1 VTYSY
6 QLDLFDDNSK
16 ITFIIPSINRPT
28 LVNSINSLLN
38 QTNPNWNCIVVYDG
52 VKGAQFDDK
61 RIKTINIEKTG
72 LFGPINGQ
80 SGLVRNIG
88 IKNSNT
94 KWIGFLDDD
103 DNLHPDYVKDLFEKY
118 NDYDFVV
125 WRMRYEN
132 GLILPKLTSNELIR
146 GQVGISFCYK
156 NKFNNLL
163 FDSNKD
169 GEDFDFLL
177 KLKNSTTNYIITP
190 EVYYNVGNT
199 TNIPQYA
206 L

>member
-1 VTYSY
+1 
-6 QLDLFDDNSK
+6 
-16 ITFIIPSINRPT
+16 
-28 LVNSINSLLN
+28 
-38 QTNPNWNCIVVYDG
+38 
-52 VKGAQFDDK
+52 
-61 RIKTINIEKTG
+61 
-72 LFGPINGQ
+72 
-80 SGLVRNIG
+80 
-88 IKNSNT
+88 
-94 KWIGFLDDD
+94 
-103 DNLHPDYVKDLFEKY
+103 
-118 NDYDFVV
+118 
-125 WRMRYEN
+125 MRYEN
-132 GLILPKLTSNELIR
+132 DLILPTPSSNELIR

-199 TNIPQYA
+199 TNIPK

>member
-1 VTYSY
+1 MAYPY
-6 QLDLFDDNSK
+6 QLDLFDDDSK
-16 ITFIIPSINRPT
+16 ITFIIPSVNRPT

-38 QTNPNWNCIVVYDG
+38 QTNPNWNCIIVYDG
-52 VKGAQFDDK
+52 VEGAQFDDK

-88 IKNSNT
+88 IKDANT

-103 DNLHPDYVKDLFEKY
+103 DNLHLDYVKDLFEKY

-132 GLILPKLTSNELIR
+132 NLILPKLTSNELIR

-177 KLKNSTTNYIITP
+177 KLKNLTTNYIITP

>member
-1 VTYSY
+1 MVPLY
-6 QLDLFDDNSK
+6 QLDLFNYNDNPK
-16 ITFIIPSINRPT
+16 ITFIIPSINRPS
-28 LVNSINSLLN
+28 LINSINSLLN
-38 QTNPNWNCIVVYDG
+38 QTNPDWNCIIVYDG
-52 VKGAQFDDK
+52 VEGIQFDDK

-88 IKNSNT
+88 IEKADT

-103 DNLHPDYVKDLFEKY
+103 DTLHHDYVKDLFEKY
-118 NDYDFVV
+118 NNYDFVV
-125 WRMRYEN
+125 WRMKYEN
-132 GLILPKLTSNELIR
+132 NLILPNPMSDELNR

-177 KLKNSTTNYIITP
+177 KLKNLTTNYIITP

-199 TNIPQYA
+199 TNIPRI
-206 L
+206 